1 MFQTED
7 CDLAQMV
14 KVAFLYGKEIVF
26 IFTFCFQ
33 EEIFTKQ

>member
-7 CDLAQMV
+7 CDLAQIM
-14 KVAFLYGKEIVF
+14 KVTFLYGKTTVL